1 MIFIIKTGVKKMY
14 KYIIYYDGGWLRD
27 SSDMGFTYETEEA
40 EHEAKVDVES
50 YMKDWENENCQYDED
65 LFEIEVVEVWI

>member
-1 MIFIIKTGVKKMY
+1 MY

-27 SSDMGFTYETEEA
+27 SSDMGFTYETEGEA
-40 EHEAKVDVES
+40 EEEAKADVES
-50 YMKDWENENCQYDED
+50 YMRDWEIENCQYDED